1 MIKLYY
7 SPGACSLSPHIALCE
22 SGLQFEIEKVDTKAK
37 KTASGG
43 DYLAINPNGY
53 VPALKIADDKV
64 ITEGPAIVQWIADQA
79 PQSHLAPP
87 NGTWERTQLQQWL
100 NFISTEIHKSYSPL
114 FSAEVPDA
122 YKAMTKDKLF
132 KRYGYVNDQLKG
144 KQFLLGDHFTVAD
157 GYLFTVTNWA
167 NFLKLDLSEF
177 REVRAFSDRVNS
189 RPKVLQALKAE
200 GLVK

>member
-22 SGLQFEIEKVDTKAK
+22 SGLQFEIEKVDTKSK

-43 DYLAINPNGY
+43 DFLAVSPNGY
-53 VPALKIADDKV
+53 VPALKIAEGKV

-79 PQSHLAPP
+79 PQTHLAPA

-100 NFISTEIHKSYSPL
+100 NFISTEIHKTYSPL
-114 FSAEVPDA
+114 FSPEVPDA
-122 YKAMTKDKLF
+122 YKTMTKEKLF
-132 KRYGYVNDQLKG
+132 KRYAYVNDYLKG
-144 KQFLLGDHFTVAD
+144 KQFLVGNNFTVAD

-167 NFLKLDLSEF
+167 NFLKLDLSEY
-177 REVRAFSDRVNS
+177 REVAAFSDRVNS

>member
-22 SGLQFEIEKVDTKAK
+22 SGLQFEIEKVDTKSK

-43 DYLAINPNGY
+43 DFLAVSPNGY
-53 VPALKIADDKV
+53 VPALKIAEGKV

-79 PQSHLAPP
+79 PQSHLAPA

-122 YKAMTKDKLF
+122 YKAMTKDKLL
-132 KRYGYVNDQLKG
+132 KRYAYVNDYLKG
-144 KQFLLGDHFTVAD
+144 KQFLVGNNFTVAD

-167 NFLKLDLSEF
+167 NFLKLDLSEY
-177 REVRAFSDRVNS
+177 REVAAFSDRVNS

>member
-1 MIKLYY
+1 MLKLYY
-7 SPGACSLSPHIALCE
+7 SPGACSLSPHIALLE
-22 SGLQFEIEKVDTKAK
+22 AGLQFELEKVDTKAK
-37 KTASGG
+37 KTASGA
-43 DYLAINPNGY
+43 DYLTINPNGY
-53 VPALKIADDKV
+53 VPALQIDSGDV
-64 ITEGPAIVQWIADQA
+64 ITEGPAIVQWVADQA

-87 NGTWERTQLQQWL
+87 NGTIERTKLQQWL

-122 YKAMTKDKLF
+122 YKTMTKDKLF
-132 KRYGYVNDQLKG
+132 KRYAYLNEQLKG
-144 KQFLLGDHFTVAD
+144 KQFLLGNHFTVAD

-177 REVRAFSDRVNS
+177 KEVRSFSDRVNS

>member
-1 MIKLYY
+1 MLKLYY
-7 SPGACSLSPHIALCE
+7 SPGACSLSPHIALLE
-22 SGLQFEIEKVDTKAK
+22 SGLPFETEKVDTKSK
-37 KTASGG
+37 KTASG
-43 DYLAINPNGY
+43 DNFLDINPNGY
-53 VPALKIADDKV
+53 VPVLKLTDGQIL
-64 ITEGPAIVQWIADQA
+64 TEGPAIVQWVADQR
-79 PQSHLAPP
+79 PETHLAPP
-87 NGTWERTQLQQWL
+87 SGTFERTRLQQWL

-122 YKAMTKDKLF
+122 YKTMTKDKLF
-132 KRYGYVNDQLKG
+132 KRYAYVNDQLKG
-144 KQFLLGDHFTVAD
+144 RQFLVGNHFTVAD

-177 REVRAFSDRVNS
+177 REVAGHSDRVHS

>member
-22 SGLQFEIEKVDTKAK
+22 SGLQFEIEKVDTKSK

-43 DYLAINPNGY
+43 DFLAVSPNGY
-53 VPALKIADDKV
+53 VPALKIAEGKV

-79 PQSHLAPP
+79 PQTHLAPA

-122 YKAMTKDKLF
+122 YKAMTKEKLF
-132 KRYGYVNDQLKG
+132 KRYAYVNEYLKG
-144 KQFLLGDHFTVAD
+144 KQFLVGNNFTVAD

-167 NFLKLDLSEF
+167 NFLKLDLSEY
-177 REVRAFSDRVNS
+177 REVAAFSDRVNS
-189 RPKVLQALKAE
+189 RPKVLQALRAE

>member
-1 MIKLYY
+1 MLKLYY
-7 SPGACSLSPHIALCE
+7 SPGACSLSPHIALLE
-22 SGLQFEIEKVDTKAK
+22 AGLPFELEKVDTKAK

-43 DYLAINPNGY
+43 DFLAINPNGY
-53 VPALKIADDKV
+53 VPVLKIAEGQ
-64 ITEGPAIVQWIADQA
+64 ILTEGPAIVQWIADQK
-79 PQSHLAPP
+79 PETHLAPA
-87 NGTWERTQLQQWL
+87 NGTFERTRLQQWL

-122 YKAMTKDKLF
+122 YKTMTKDKLF
-132 KRYGYVNDQLKG
+132 KRYAYVNDQLKG
-144 KQFLLGDHFTVAD
+144 KQFLVGNHFTVAD

-177 REVRAFSDRVNS
+177 REVAAFSDRVNS